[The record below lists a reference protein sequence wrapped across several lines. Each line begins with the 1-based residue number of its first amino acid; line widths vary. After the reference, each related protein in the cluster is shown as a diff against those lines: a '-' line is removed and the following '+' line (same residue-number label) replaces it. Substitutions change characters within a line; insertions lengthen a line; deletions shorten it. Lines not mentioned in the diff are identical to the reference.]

1 MRIPAATIHGARW
14 RSFTARRE
22 VKVATWAITLGA
34 MQALLL
40 SDAAPSARAVVG
52 VGVALAVMAVVVAST
67 VWFLRVMIPVA
78 PRAIGIA
85 ATVLFY
91 GAVALRVGP
100 DARFALA
107 ILAPAII
114 WALWLPRSSLRPAC
128 PRCADR

>member
-14 RSFTARRE
+14 RAFTARRD
-22 VKVATWAITLGA
+22 VKLGAWAITLGA

-40 SDAAPSARAVVG
+40 ADAAPGTRAVVG
-52 VGVALAVMAVVVAST
+52 AGLALAAMAGVVAAT

-78 PRAIGIA
+78 PRALGIA
-85 ATVLFY
+85 ATALLY
-91 GAVALRVGP
+91 GAVAI
-100 DARFALA
+100 RFGESAPA

-114 WALWLPRSSLRPAC
+114 WACWLPRDATTRRAC